1 VDDPEGIMTRQ
12 ELGQTLAQALEAL
25 SPEQRAVVELT
36 YYHEHSYQEIAAIT
50 GCPVNT
56 VKTRM
61 FHARRHLAQLLAGLG
76 LRRNTVKQEESA

>member
-1 VDDPEGIMTRQ
+1 
-12 ELGQTLAQALEAL
+12 
-25 SPEQRAVVELT
+25 VVELT

-61 FHARRHLAQLLAGLG
+61 FHARRHLAQLLVGLG
-76 LRRNTVKQEESA
+76 LRRGTVKQEESA